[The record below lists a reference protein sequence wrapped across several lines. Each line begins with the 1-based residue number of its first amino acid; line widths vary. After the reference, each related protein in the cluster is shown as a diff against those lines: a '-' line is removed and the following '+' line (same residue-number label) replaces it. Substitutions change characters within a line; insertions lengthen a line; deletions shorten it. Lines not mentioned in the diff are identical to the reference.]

1 MSGLRRATEM
11 PCAPTINSEE
21 SYMKLKTVLALAT
34 ALLCTGLT
42 ACNKSAETTATTAT
56 KEMAENQPAGAPDE
70 AGNVVAFTL
79 PDMEGVARHSS
90 EWDGKARLIN
100 FWATWCAPCRRE
112 IPLLKKTQEAESAN
126 NVQIIGIAVDF
137 AEDVVSYAE
146 DAQFNYPI
154 LIGQEDA
161 MAVAE
166 TSGIE
171 FIGMPFTM
179 VVAPSGELLKAH
191 IGEIVE
197 SHIEQILSVFAKL
210 ESGAMNIADARAALQ
225 TL

>member
-1 MSGLRRATEM
+1 MKNTFALVAATAVIMGAGLSGCNPSADTE
-11 PCAPTINSEE
+11 
-21 SYMKLKTVLALAT
+21 ALAPPP
-34 ALLCTGLT
+34 L
-42 ACNKSAETTATTAT
+42 AE
-56 KEMAENQPAGAPDE
+56 PAGTDGETRSPESVA
-70 AGNVVAFTL
+70 AFTL
-79 PDMEGVARHSS
+79 PDMSGTARHST

-112 IPLLKKTQEAESAN
+112 IPLLKTTQEAQAAN

-137 AEDVVSYAE
+137 ADDVVKYAE
-146 DAQFNYPI
+146 EAQFNYPI

-166 TSGIE
+166 SSGVE
-171 FIGMPFTM
+171 FIGLPFTM

-197 SHIEQILSVFAKL
+197 SHIEQILSVFAGL
-210 ESGAMNIADARAALQ
+210 EAGSMTIADAREALQ
-225 TL
+225 SL